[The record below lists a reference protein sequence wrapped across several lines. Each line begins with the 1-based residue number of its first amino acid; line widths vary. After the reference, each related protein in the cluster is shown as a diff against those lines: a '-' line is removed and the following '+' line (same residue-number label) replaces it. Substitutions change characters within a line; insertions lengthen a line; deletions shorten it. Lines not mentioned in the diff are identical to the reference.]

1 MMKMKKDMKTE
12 QIDEM
17 YKISLLLKKLLLKH
31 QK

>member
-17 YKISLLLKKLLLKH
+17 YKISLLLKKLLLKY